1 MISQRKL
8 EANRRNAQKSTGPK
22 TEEGKKKVRLN
33 ALTHGLT
40 AQTVVLPHED
50 AEAYQQRLD
59 DWTADLQPRTK
70 MERYLVERAVRV
82 SWQLDRADFHER
94 ARLVR
99 RIEQLRRERAKTGG
113 GPARALVKQL
123 LAIPKETEVYQ
134 IPSENDPPRVQ
145 PAHLVAQLEATAAGC
160 QALLDEWFGLWNF
173 LAGEKDKTTPRLP
186 DQQMV
191 GDGRV
196 VRLLGYRDPEAKI
209 MTTVDRRIAALLETQ
224 ELAFDNFGQNMLY
237 LKWDDEDEGDENQ
250 VAGTPPRKYE
260 PPPGPDPEHVARLNE
275 ELWLLADEN
284 YRHLQTLLAE
294 RQAVEVV
301 EVDPDEEAAF
311 DDTPEGERLH
321 RYQTQWSRTFRRT
334 LDEIHRQ
341 REQRDLAP
349 APSPAEVNPPN
360 QTHRSVQ
367 RLSPERTC
375 GEPTLPGKATA
386 YEAIQPFTACPAIQP
401 TTKDTKNTKERRRE
415 RKQANSLGRFMN
427 SW

>member
-1 MISQRKL
+1 
-8 EANRRNAQKSTGPK
+8 
-22 TEEGKKKVRLN
+22 
-33 ALTHGLT
+33 
-40 AQTVVLPHED
+40 
-50 AEAYQQRLD
+50 
-59 DWTADLQPRTK
+59 
-70 MERYLVERAVRV
+70 
-82 SWQLDRADFHER
+82 
-94 ARLVR
+94 
-99 RIEQLRRERAKTGG
+99 
-113 GPARALVKQL
+113 
-123 LAIPKETEVYQ
+123 
-134 IPSENDPPRVQ
+134 VQ
-145 PAHLVAQLEATAAGC
+145 PAHLIAQLEATAAGC

-173 LAGEKDKTTPRLP
+173 LAGEKDKSTPRLP

-294 RQAVEVV
+294 RKAEEVV

-341 REQRDLAP
+341 RAQRDLAP
-349 APSPAEVNPPN
+349 ADRSPEPVPATRNVNPPN
-360 QTHRSVQ
+360 QTHHSVQ

-375 GEPTLPGKATA
+375 VEPTLPRKATK
-386 YEAIQPFTACPAIQP
+386 YEAIQPFKACPAIP
-401 TTKDTKNTKERRRE
+401 TTTKDTKNTKERRRE
-415 RKQANSLGRFMN
+415 RRQVRKLTNSLGQFLN